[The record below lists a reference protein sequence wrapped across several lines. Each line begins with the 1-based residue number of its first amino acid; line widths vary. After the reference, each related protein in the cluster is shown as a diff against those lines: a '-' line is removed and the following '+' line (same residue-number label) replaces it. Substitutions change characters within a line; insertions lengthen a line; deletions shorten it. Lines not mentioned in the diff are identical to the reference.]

1 MPADFDPYHK
11 WLGIPRWEQPPNH
24 YRLLGLTLFESDPD
38 VIEGAADQRMAHV
51 RTHQTGPHSVDSQK
65 LLNGI
70 AAAKLCLLTP
80 DRKTAYDTDL
90 MQKQRSLVSPE
101 NKWPV
106 VQPKIESPAPV
117 PLAPPTRRR
126 RPKYDVEVREPD
138 TENPLRPLAL
148 LALVSAGV
156 IVLVLVV
163 RDRMRSPRQEVKP
176 AVAATKSEPLS
187 VDIEPKVK
195 PAAKV
200 AAEVASP
207 TPEPKQGKPESSIP
221 GAKGDEV
228 PDFFDM
234 DKEKPA
240 AEDAWFKAENNANDS
255 SGSHNGTLQGGASFA
270 AGKVGQA
277 FQLDGKTGYVQ
288 IPDSPDWDFGSND
301 FTITV
306 WVNLRSVNGAW
317 NVFAAHDE
325 GPGHM
330 SKWVYYYQYNMFTL
344 HIKDHINDQG
354 DANFLGQSDPFE
366 LKTNQWYKLALTRS
380 GSTFTFFVDGI
391 SIGVATSTRAIPPV
405 AAPLTIGWAEESFYL
420 HGLIDEL
427 QIHNRA
433 LSASEI
439 SPPAPATSDVPSGMV
454 HTFSIPKGTPGV
466 LAFSPDGRRA
476 ASGCDNFVGCWDIA
490 KKIQTW
496 SSDEL
501 DPVMSVR
508 FSPDG
513 DRVLACTNKRWVI
526 LNADSGKQ
534 IDSFNIGRPIQAATI
549 SNDCRLIGVIYGDDH
564 KGAVYSI
571 ERRRVIHKIAA
582 VSWGPTIAFSRN
594 NGKLVF
600 GYAELHQFDLKTG
613 KVKPNHI
620 VQTTGSVIAGA
631 DFSPDN
637 EFLATGSHQQYFP
650 ELKKNGMGDRMVR
663 LWNVGN
669 GQLVREFKGHRE
681 FIHPVAFSRDGKR
694 LLSGGGGGGSADSP
708 DTSIRLWDVRT
719 GQLLRTFDGHKAP
732 VCSLSVSPDGRHF
745 LSGGVDATMILWRL
759 PD

>member
-1 MPADFDPYHK
+1 
-11 WLGIPRWEQPPNH
+11 
-24 YRLLGLTLFESDPD
+24 
-38 VIEGAADQRMAHV
+38 V
-51 RTHQTGPHSVDSQK
+51 
-65 LLNGI
+65 
-70 AAAKLCLLTP
+70 
-80 DRKTAYDTDL
+80 
-90 MQKQRSLVSPE
+90 
-101 NKWPV
+101 
-106 VQPKIESPAPV
+106 
-117 PLAPPTRRR
+117 
-126 RPKYDVEVREPD
+126 
-138 TENPLRPLAL
+138 
-148 LALVSAGV
+148 ALVGAGV
-156 IVLVLVV
+156 VVLVLVV
-163 RDRMRSPRQEVKP
+163 RDHMRSPRQEPKP
-176 AVAATKSEPLS
+176 AIAATKVEPLS
-187 VDIEPKVK
+187 VETVPKVK

-200 AAEVASP
+200 VAEVASP
-207 TPEPKQGKPESSIP
+207 SPEPKQSKPESSIP
-221 GAKGDEV
+221 GAKIDET
-228 PDFFDM
+228 PDFFEADE
-234 DKEKPA
+234 EKPA

-255 SGSHNGTLQGGASFA
+255 AGSHNGTLQGGASFA

-277 FQLDGKTGYVQ
+277 FQLDGKSGYVQ
-288 IPDSPDWDFGSND
+288 VPDSPDWDFGSND
-301 FTITV
+301 FTITA
-306 WVNLRSVNGAW
+306 WVNFASVNGAW
-317 NVFAAHDE
+317 NVFVAQDE
-325 GPGHM
+325 GPANRC
-330 SKWVYYYQYNMFTL
+330 KWVYYYQYERFSF
-344 HIKDHINDQG
+344 HINDQ
-354 DANFLGQSDPFE
+354 ANDSLVYQSTPFP

-380 GSTFTFFVDGI
+380 GSTFTFLVDGV
-391 SIGVATSTRAIPPV
+391 SIGVATCTRAIPLI
-405 AAPLTIGWAEESFYL
+405 AAPLTIGWAEHSFYL
-420 HGLIDEL
+420 DGLIDEV
-427 QIHNRA
+427 QIHHRA
-433 LSASEI
+433 LSAPEI
-439 SPPAPATSDVPSGMV
+439 SPPAPAKSDDSSGLV

-476 ASGCDNFVGCWDIA
+476 ASGCGNIVGCWDIG
-490 KKIQTW
+490 KRTETW

-513 DRVLACTNKRWVI
+513 DRVFACTNKRWAI
-526 LNADSGKQ
+526 FSADSGNKL
-534 IDSFNIGRPIQAATI
+534 DSFDIGRPLQAATI

-708 DTSIRLWDVRT
+708 DTSIRLWDVGT